1 MATGQAGYSGRPL
14 AQKLGLKDGHKLLLV
29 GAPANWYV
37 PDLPDGVE
45 IRRRPGALRAG
56 DLKADIMIAFFD
68 SAAQFTETGPGLAR
82 QLAANSSLWVAWPR
96 RAGGHQ
102 SDITDQLLRDV
113 LLPIGVVD
121 VKVAALDRDWSG
133 LKFMWR
139 RENRAARAR
148 A

>member
-1 MATGQAGYSGRPL
+1 MPTGQAGYSGRPL
-14 AQKLGLKDGHKLLLV
+14 AQKLGLKEGHKLLLV
-29 GAPANWYV
+29 GAPPNWYV
-37 PDLPDGVE
+37 PDLPDYVE

-56 DLKADIMIAFFD
+56 DLKADIMIAFYD
-68 SAAQFTETGPGLAR
+68 SAAQFAETGPGLAQ

-121 VKVAALDRDWSG
+121 VKVAALDQDWSG

-139 RENRAARAR
+139 RENRATRAG